1 MIKMD
6 TPTKISGD
14 IDPPVDVA
22 PSHAIPRDEDLAL
35 DRTLSEI
42 RSGRRLEKL
51 VASIQGFLNGQ
62 VARLEKGLDECQ
74 EAVDNDRIM
83 RTVLA
88 SFETQKRVWQ
98 EKCDAESKR
107 LQLASEKLAEGWKEL
122 EDERRKLLDE
132 RGLS

>member
-1 MIKMD
+1 MD
-6 TPTKISGD
+6 TSTKTVGNIELPANETPGLS
-14 IDPPVDVA
+14 
-22 PSHAIPRDEDLAL
+22 IPCDQDLAL

-51 VASIQGFLNGQ
+51 IASIQGFLNGQ
-62 VARLEKGLDECQ
+62 VARLEKALDECQ
-74 EAVDNDRIM
+74 AAVDNDRIM

-88 SFETQKRVWQ
+88 NFETEKKVWQ
-98 EKCDAESKR
+98 ERCDAEANR
-107 LQLASEKLAEGWKEL
+107 LKLVGEKLAEGWKEL